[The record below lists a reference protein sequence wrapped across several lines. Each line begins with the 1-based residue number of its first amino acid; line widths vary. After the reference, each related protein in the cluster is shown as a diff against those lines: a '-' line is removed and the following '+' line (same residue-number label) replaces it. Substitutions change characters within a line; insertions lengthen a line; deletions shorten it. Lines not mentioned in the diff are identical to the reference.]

1 MRSTLL
7 SNRCGARSLPRLLT
21 WVLLLAAAS
30 ASRLTAQQ
38 AVFVVR
44 HAEKAD
50 QSTDPDLSPAGRARA
65 ERLAALLADAGVSA
79 VFATEFRRTQQTVA
93 PLAARL
99 GRASQIVKADD
110 VAGLVARLR
119 AARATDIVVIAG
131 HSNTVP
137 RILTEFGAAPPV
149 LIADDEFDNLFVVVP
164 RGPGP
169 PVLLRLRY

>member
-7 SNRCGARSLPRLLT
+7 SNRCGAKSLSRLLT
-21 WVLLLAAAS
+21 WTLLLGAAS
-30 ASRLTAQQ
+30 ASSLAAQQ
-38 AVFVVR
+38 AVIVVR

-65 ERLAALLADAGVSA
+65 ERLAALLADAGVAA

-99 GRASQIVKADD
+99 RRTPQVVKAAD

-119 AARATDIVVIAG
+119 AAHATDIVVIAG

-137 RILTEFGAAPPV
+137 RILTELGAAPPV
-149 LIADDEFDNLFVVVP
+149 TIADDEYDSLFVVVP
-164 RGPGP
+164 SPSSP
-169 PVLLRLRY
+169 SPL